1 MRVVVLL
8 LLFLHVQGQA
18 QEELSRDG
26 IRCIMQSRGET
37 ALGRWLE
44 CLKPASIAESSEDSK
59 IPILHKESETEQ
71 PSVDWGGAGQDTSF
85 NDSVEG
91 EGSGDGDSNS
101 TAIGSWDFETA
112 EEATARH
119 LQNGETAT
127 DEMREMEGDALSR
140 WLKLNLG
147 VLASVKLLI
156 VMASGCRRKKTKSKK
171 SSELSNICLQDDS
184 MESPPPSRKAVVDD
198 DTLSKQHAGTA
209 YPRTLGGPLGSA
221 VGAVFAEVLLTT
233 CSSGSPVPA
242 NKISMLLEIA
252 MKESLVLVPKGAG
265 CSGLIE
271 DFMASFKS
279 TYNTIY
285 RIHQA
290 CSEDLGAAYEGS
302 RETNSMHPQ
311 SEHGRSSNLKHT
323 CSYATK
329 KHSSSTNLNE
339 LMNHTVNTDPS
350 NDGWQVEHEVPLHFS
365 SHDGKQDKSE
375 SSSLL
380 SVDDVLEKLG
390 NLNVLADHGESDS
403 TGRVDNL
410 ANRDTCSTVEDAIVS
425 EQNDALVTSTVHY
438 HNSSLAKQAVGH
450 RSVEHRREE
459 EEKIPRLLGKEDD
472 LEQTSCNSGVEMNG
486 KEPVAELD
494 YQVDHASS
502 VCEEVS
508 SIMRSNTVG
517 TLDAVALVYQTYGA
531 AHSDFQ
537 KVFLNFFER
546 HVQAQEQHNHIKSV
560 EVAHLIK
567 QRILEEE
574 KIQLTSASNDLMRE
588 HIELNRSK
596 ANFKESTVLEQRANA
611 AHVSFSTTCADELV
625 AGLFVMLI
633 SLVHGARKYSF
644 VLLND
649 LVSTCQPSVKEPHR
663 SSSLFH
669 IDWLYNSLDSLVEK
683 LQAFVCHITVAGRIL
698 IGSIVVAVVASSL
711 LRRSITS
718 SSQSMP
724 ATILIIIL
732 GGVCGF
738 AGKLSVD
745 TIGGSGIRWLVA
757 WEIFC
762 MLHALTNCF
771 TPSVYSLLHGS
782 PSSTR
787 AKFGIPFWF
796 RRLSFH
802 IIMVLVLPVLA
813 GQLPFGSFRH
823 ITNDLF
829 LTSVEILSAV
839 FFSFSEWLAQLI

>member
-1 MRVVVLL
+1 MRVVVLF

-26 IRCIMQSRGET
+26 IRCIMQSRGKT
-37 ALGRWLE
+37 ALERWLE
-44 CLKPASIAESSEDSK
+44 CLKPISIAESSEDSK
-59 IPILHKESETEQ
+59 IPILDSETEK

-85 NDSVEG
+85 NDNVEG
-91 EGSGDGDSNS
+91 KGRGDGDSNS

-112 EEATARH
+112 EEVITSH

-127 DEMREMEGDALSR
+127 HEMREMEEGDALSG

-147 VLASVKLLI
+147 VLALVKLLI
-156 VMASGCRRKKTKSKK
+156 LMASGCRRKKTKSK
-171 SSELSNICLQDDS
+171 SIVCLQDDS
-184 MESPPPSRKAVVDD
+184 MASAPVSRKAVVDD

-209 YPRTLGGPLGSA
+209 YPGTLGGPLGSA
-221 VGAVFAEVLLTT
+221 IGAVFAEVILTT

-242 NKISMLLEIA
+242 DKISMLLEIA
-252 MKESLVLVPKGAG
+252 MKESLVLVAKGAG
-265 CSGLIE
+265 CSGLVE
-271 DFMASFKS
+271 DFMASFTS
-279 TYNTIY
+279 TYKTIY

-290 CSEDLGAAYEGS
+290 CSEYLGAAYEGS

-311 SEHGRSSNLKHT
+311 SEHGRSSNLTHT
-323 CSYATK
+323 WSYATK

-339 LMNHTVNTDPS
+339 LMNHTVNTNPS
-350 NDGWQVEHEVPLHFS
+350 NDGWQVEHEVPLHFY

-380 SVDDVLEKLG
+380 SVDDVLDKPG

-403 TGRVDNL
+403 TGRVHNL
-410 ANRDTCSTVEDAIVS
+410 ENRDTCSTVEDDVVS

-450 RSVEHRREE
+450 RSVEHRQVKSEE
-459 EEKIPRLLGKEDD
+459 EEKIPSLLGNEDD
-472 LEQTSCNSGVEMNG
+472 LEQTSCNSEVKMNG
-486 KEPVAELD
+486 KEAVAELD
-494 YQVDHASS
+494 YQVDHANS

-508 SIMRSNTVG
+508 SIMQSNTIG
-517 TLDAVALVYQTYGA
+517 MLDAVALVCQTYGA

-537 KVFLNFFER
+537 KVFLNFLER
-546 HVQAQEQHNHIKSV
+546 HVQAQEQHNQIKSV

-567 QRILEEE
+567 QLILEEE

-588 HIELNRSK
+588 NIELNRSK

-649 LVSTCQPSVKEPHR
+649 LVSTCQPSVKEPR
-663 SSSLFH
+663 RSSLFH

-738 AGKLSVD
+738 AGKLAVD

-771 TPSVYSLLHGS
+771 TPSVYSVLHGS